1 MSAKN
6 KGKILKEAEK
16 ITSLIAT
23 ARCLMSQNKSID
35 LSKLEQ
41 KVSSLCKKAEITDLK
56 QSKEVQGILSTI
68 VEDLNRLD
76 NEITTLYNKLKQTST
91 EENTK
96 RAINAYGLEEN
107 ES

>member
-56 QSKEVQGILSTI
+56 QSKK
-68 VEDLNRLD
+68 
-76 NEITTLYNKLKQTST
+76 ITKGSQIGRQTSHPHR
-91 EENTK
+91 EN
-96 RAINAYGLEEN
+96 NA
-107 ES
+107 